1 MTRKNIG
8 PSLFAGFIGVALL
21 GSVVAA
27 GANDLLRVGRV
38 LAGTSDS
45 WPSGA
50 CESTYTFD
58 IELGRDRPELVCW
71 TSDFSLSVPEPSA
84 R

>member
-1 MTRKNIG
+1 MTREIVG
-8 PSLFAGFIGVALL
+8 PSLFAGLVGAALL
-21 GSVVAA
+21 GSVLVA
-27 GANDLLRVGRV
+27 GANDLLSAGRV

-58 IELGRDRPELVCW
+58 VELGRDRPELVCW
-71 TSDFSLSVPEPSA
+71 TNDFSLSVPEPSA